1 MPQRGYNS
9 CNCVARPR
17 ASRLLRYPACPPERV
32 PIMNKILL
40 QQIILQRLSADLLIA
55 QRAAQTAY
63 EAATDAENIAENK
76 YDTLGLEA
84 SYLATGQARRMNE
97 ISQALQALQRLPV
110 DGYQPQYGIR
120 VGDVVLLADADDEQ
134 RWLLLASDA
143 AGLKVELDN
152 QAIMLITPHSPMGQ
166 GLLGQVQDS
175 EVMLQVGNRQQ
186 HFLVLAIY

>member
-76 YDTLGLEA
+76 YDTLGL
-84 SYLATGQARRMNE
+84 GM
-97 ISQALQALQRLPV
+97 V
-110 DGYQPQYGIR
+110 
-120 VGDVVLLADADDEQ
+120 
-134 RWLLLASDA
+134 
-143 AGLKVELDN
+143 
-152 QAIMLITPHSPMGQ
+152 
-166 GLLGQVQDS
+166 
-175 EVMLQVGNRQQ
+175 
-186 HFLVLAIY
+186 